1 MIIDDGRI
9 NIFLHICIFFIR
21 LLTCDQVPRFQ
32 FLSQK
37 VELAQIDVSLP
48 STKFMPGPYFPNLSA
63 VSDTSRLYTK
73 LMGLG

>member
-9 NIFLHICIFFIR
+9 NIFLHTCLFFIR

-32 FLSQK
+32 LLSQR
-37 VELAQIDVSLP
+37 VEVAQIEVSLP
-48 STKFMPGPYFPNLSA
+48 SIKVMPGPHFPNLSA

-73 LMGLG
+73 LMGLR

>member
-9 NIFLHICIFFIR
+9 NIFLHTCLFFIR

-32 FLSQK
+32 LLSQRI
-37 VELAQIDVSLP
+37 ELAQIEVSLP
-48 STKFMPGPYFPNLSA
+48 SIKVMPGPYFPNLSA

-73 LMGLG
+73 LMGLR